1 MGRIARFLFLCFNFK
16 FIGTINPVKMRLIG
30 IIFWISV
37 WGHSPILG
45 QPSTPESAPTG
56 KQVAI
61 NWLTWDEAMSLYE
74 KEQKKLMISI
84 YTNWC
89 NWCKK
94 MDTGTFG
101 EPQIAALVNDYFYP
115 VKLDAQCMEDL
126 VFKGKIYKNRNEGP
140 NSYHD
145 LAMELLLERR
155 SFPTIVFLD
164 ERQRYI
170 QAIVGYKTASE
181 FETIASYFGH
191 NNYKRTPWSAYAKN
205 FKSVLSLEKNR

>member
-1 MGRIARFLFLCFNFK
+1 MKSKRIIVWTFLGFYSSLAAQNTAF
-16 FIGTINPVKMRLIG
+16 T
-30 IIFWISV
+30 
-37 WGHSPILG
+37 
-45 QPSTPESAPTG
+45 ESRPTANEA
-56 KQVAI
+56 KI
-61 NWLTWDEAMSLYE
+61 EWLSWEEAMQLYD

-84 YTNWC
+84 YTSWC

-94 MDTGTFG
+94 MDAATFA
-101 EPQIAALVNDYFYP
+101 EPQIVSLINEYFYP
-115 VKLDAQCMEDL
+115 VKLDAQSMDEL
-126 VFKGKIYKNRNEGP
+126 VFKGKTYKNRNEGA

-155 SFPTIVFLD
+155 SFPTIVFMD
-164 ERQRYI
+164 EQLQYI

-205 FKSVLSLEKNR
+205 FKSALSLEKN

>member
-1 MGRIARFLFLCFNFK
+1 
-16 FIGTINPVKMRLIG
+16 MRLTS
-30 IIFWISV
+30 IIFCMLL
-37 WGHSPILG
+37 WGYSPLKS
-45 QPSTPESAPTG
+45 QTAAPESAPNRQQT
-56 KQVAI
+56 I
-61 NWLTWDEAMSLYE
+61 NWLTWEEAMTLYE
-74 KEQKKLMISI
+74 KEQKKLMVSI

-94 MDTGTFG
+94 MDAATLG

-115 VKLDAQCMEDL
+115 VKLDAQCLEDL
-126 VFKGKIYKNRNEGP
+126 TFKGKIYKNRNEGS

-164 ERQRYI
+164 ERLQYI

>member
-1 MGRIARFLFLCFNFK
+1 LHKHEKKDGMKSKRIIVWTFLGFYSSLAAQNTAF
-16 FIGTINPVKMRLIG
+16 T
-30 IIFWISV
+30 
-37 WGHSPILG
+37 
-45 QPSTPESAPTG
+45 ESRPTANEA
-56 KQVAI
+56 KI
-61 NWLTWDEAMSLYE
+61 EWLSWEEAMQLYD

-84 YTNWC
+84 YTSWC

-94 MDTGTFG
+94 MDAATFA
-101 EPQIAALVNDYFYP
+101 EPQIVSLINEYFYP
-115 VKLDAQCMEDL
+115 VKLDAQSMDEL
-126 VFKGKIYKNRNEGP
+126 VFKGKTYKNRNEGA

-155 SFPTIVFLD
+155 SFPTIVFMD
-164 ERQRYI
+164 EQLQYI

-205 FKSVLSLEKNR
+205 FKSALSLEKN